1 MPHLSRLALAAAVGW
16 LYADIGVG
24 LVVQWATNPDASYGV
39 ILAAVAGLLIWR
51 RRKSLRAAHASA
63 ASTVAGLLLVLTA
76 LALFLVGHLAA
87 DMFTTRVSGVL
98 LFLGLIWFG
107 NGTHAAR
114 ASLAPA
120 SFLLLAIPLPEL
132 LVTTLTGGLQSVAA
146 GTAEGMLTTVGIPV
160 YRDGNVL
167 ELPTVTLQV
176 VEACSGLRSV
186 VSLVSVGLLLSWAS
200 GGTPPRRLGLVVLAV
215 PIAVAVNSLRLA
227 VIGAAAEHW
236 GDAALRDPW
245 HSLMGWA
252 TFGLSLVVLVGVQRL
267 LSPAAQVQP
276 MSEVVRA

>member
-1 MPHLSRLALAAAVGW
+1 MPHLSRLALAAAIGW

-24 LVVQWATNPDASYGV
+24 LVVQWATSPDASYGV

-51 RRKSLRAAHASA
+51 RRQRLGDVHPSA
-63 ASTVAGLLLVLTA
+63 ASTAGGLLLMLAA
-76 LALFLVGHLAA
+76 LALFLVGHFAA
-87 DMFTTRVSGVL
+87 DVFTTRVSGVV

-107 NGTHAAR
+107 NGTDAAR
-114 ASLAPA
+114 ASVAPA

-146 GTAEGMLTTVGIPV
+146 ATAEGLLTTAGIPV

-167 ELPTVTLQV
+167 ELPTATLQV

-200 GGTPPRRLGLVVLAV
+200 GGTVPRRLGLVVLAV

-227 VIGAAAEHW
+227 ATGAAAEQW
-236 GDAALRDPW
+236 GGAALRDPW

-252 TFGLSLVVLVGVQRL
+252 TFGLSLAALLGAQRL
-267 LSPAAQVQP
+267 LRPA
-276 MSEVVRA
+276 SEVHPVSEMVRA